1 MFPLRPLPGMTD
13 ALFLTA
19 ADDFGMSVDIT
30 IGRVLKWTCEE
41 RDVFSFGCGNGS
53 DMASKRL
60 DMRPPTLMASLN
72 A

>member
-1 MFPLRPLPGMTD
+1 MTD

-30 IGRVLKWTCEE
+30 IGRVLKWNG
-41 RDVFSFGCGNGS
+41 DVFSFGCGNGS

>member
-1 MFPLRPLPGMTD
+1 MTD

-30 IGRVLKWTCEE
+30 IGRVLSGRVKNG
-41 RDVFSFGCGNGS
+41 DVFSFGCGNGS
-53 DMASKRL
+53 DMTSKRL